1 MTTRL
6 STPVAPDR
14 SRWAW
19 LWEPRGTLALL
30 LAWAGFHVLLR
41 LALSSTLTADDAR
54 EAVLAQS
61 LQWGYQARQPP
72 LYNWL
77 AWARLPPDRAR
88 APRPHA
94 REVRGPRPGV
104 LARVPDGAA
113 DPDRPPARHAR
124 RLLVPPDRPAQL
136 DAPRGADPQR
146 HGPCR
151 LRRDGLCPRAP
162 RRRAPSSPLR
172 RARPGRRARP
182 PLEVHVRRV
191 PRRARPGV
199 ALRGPVPPAPP
210 ESRDPRHR
218 ARRDASGPPV
228 RALVRGPGPRPRQRV
243 RPRGPDRGG
252 GGVGRAG
259 RSGSRLRGARHRF
272 LPGADGTGPGRVLS
286 RHLPARAPGGQRPA
300 RRPPPRVAPGLDARS
315 PHAGRARRGSELPQG
330 ALAHPGILPGSAVR
344 TVAPRAPRCARE
356 EAAGGALAGPGPG
369 RGRGRRHAVG
379 PRRGRE
385 PVQPAVPDER
395 AVRRRGRR
403 ALARW
408 LHGRDHRR
416 RFRRPRGE
424 PGRPLPA
431 RARAPHGVPGLP
443 AAPRAPG
450 QCLLVWDRHRRGRGG
465 DAAPG
470 PPDDVQRLA
479 ATLGVALTGS
489 EPVGAVEAPFRFAP
503 ARVRRVYY
511 VIFPDGA
518 GHCR

>member
-6 STPVAPDR
+6 TTPVAPDR

-77 AWARLPPDRAR
+77 AWGAFRLIGPGLLALTLVKYAVLVLAFWLVYLTGRRILTDPRLATLGAFSFLLIVPLSWTLHEALTHSVTVLAACAGTVYALVRLGD
-88 APRPHA
+88 APRPRLYA
-94 REVRGPRPGV
+94 ALG
-104 LARVPDGAA
+104 LAVGLGLLSKFTYVVFLAA
-113 DPDRPPARHAR
+113 
-124 RLLVPPDRPAQL
+124 L
-136 DAPRGADPQR
+136 
-146 HGPCR
+146 
-151 LRRDGLCPRAP
+151 GL
-162 RRRAPSSPLR
+162 
-172 RARPGRRARP
+172 
-182 PLEVHVRRV
+182 
-191 PRRARPGV
+191 GV

-210 ESRDPRHR
+210 EPRDPRHR

-243 RPRGPDRGG
+243 RARGPDRGG

-259 RSGSRLRGARHRF
+259 GSGSRLRGARHRF

-356 EAAGGALAGPGPG
+356 EAAGGARAGPGPG
-369 RGRGRRHAVG
+369 RDRGRRHAVG

-408 LHGRDHRR
+408 LHGRNHRR

-443 AAPRAPG
+443 AAPRGPG

-470 PPDDVQRLA
+470 PPEDVQRLA